1 MTAEPVDGLLFNGA
15 LGYHKF
21 SSPDVDNRAINPR
34 QSEPFWT
41 LNAGV
46 QYTVEGAPLG
56 GTITPR
62 VDWSYQGSRAP
73 STRTINWNQPSYS
86 LVNARLT
93 YELSNLDFA
102 ASLGV
107 TNLFDERYFDNF
119 FILQDFG
126 QSNVQGQPGAPRQWY
141 LQLEKRF

>member
-1 MTAEPVDGLLFNGA
+1 VDGLLFNGA
-15 LGYHKF
+15 LGYHNF
-21 SSPDVDNRAINPR
+21 SSPDVDARAINPR
-34 QSEPFWT
+34 QPEPFWT
-41 LNAGV
+41 INAGV
-46 QYTVEGAPLG
+46 QYTFEGAPLD

-73 STRTINWNQPSYS
+73 STRTVAWNSPAYS

-93 YELSNLDFA
+93 YDLPDLGFA
-102 ASLGV
+102 ASFGV
-107 TNLFDERYFDNF
+107 TNLFDKLYYDNF